1 MPWGWVKHG
10 LIFIFGWTKPLRLCR
25 VFAEKKKFSGGIYM
39 MPFLTKKKTFC
50 ILEVHL
56 HNNTFW
62 EPENAN
68 FGKQVSEYTF
78 LKTIPLLSL
87 CKPQKCEFVKT
98 VTSCAHVTSSVYKYV
113 CRHVVFL
120 YKVTANYW
128 PGMDNTAFFVVFV
141 AVWMGSFCCR
151 VVCMWNL
158 SKIDFSNV
166 SIFSTVIVV

>member
-1 MPWGWVKHG
+1 
-10 LIFIFGWTKPLRLCR
+10 
-25 VFAEKKKFSGGIYM
+25 
-39 MPFLTKKKTFC
+39 MPFLTKNKTFC

-62 EPENAN
+62 EPKNAN

-87 CKPQKCEFVKT
+87 CKLQKCEFVKT

-120 YKVTANYW
+120 YKVTSPTTGLACIIQHFLLFSW
-128 PGMDNTAFFVVFV
+128 LCEWDHFVVV
-141 AVWMGSFCCR
+141 SS
-151 VVCMWNL
+151 VCETCQKL
-158 SKIDFSNV
+158 TFPTFQFLVQSLLCKC
-166 SIFSTVIVV
+166 TL